1 LSTYTPLTSI
11 LESSKPLLILHPSYR
26 NRYRLLPELLAQRAA
41 PIYLLVQEQGTT
53 WQQLW
58 QLLAQ
63 ALSEQAGVVL
73 PELPADISA
82 EAAAKHLCSLLAEQP
97 PHIIIIDAIDNL
109 QRASCNAFL
118 TALTDYL
125 PAQNK
130 IVLIGRAW
138 LPDLVAVKA
147 HAVCYPISEAAMLFD
162 YADLPADG
170 GRLLEVYAQG
180 NGRVLVDGAEI
191 GAWEGQLP
199 RALFYFF
206 VDRGI
211 VTRDEIFQSF
221 WPELSER
228 EATNVFHVT
237 KRKVHA
243 LLGFNLMVYQNGY
256 YRIAPEIDLR
266 YDVTLF
272 LTQIQQSE
280 IAETEEAI
288 ALLENA
294 VRLYRQD
301 FLVGLNAEWINARRV
316 ALRNQLAEAFG
327 ALGRLYE
334 RAERHIQAISAYER
348 ALAIQP
354 YREDWARSLINL
366 YIVYR
371 QARRGMV
378 VFERLECAVQKQTG
392 KVKLDKRTQ
401 ELVAKLRR
409 LR

>member
-1 LSTYTPLTSI
+1 
-11 LESSKPLLILHPSYR
+11 
-26 NRYRLLPELLAQRAA
+26 
-41 PIYLLVQEQGTT
+41 
-53 WQQLW
+53 
-58 QLLAQ
+58 
-63 ALSEQAGVVL
+63 
-73 PELPADISA
+73 
-82 EAAAKHLCSLLAEQP
+82 LAEQP
-97 PHIIIIDAIDNL
+97 PHIIIMDAVDNL
-109 QRASCNAFL
+109 RSASCNAFL
-118 TALTDYL
+118 STLTEYL

-272 LTQIQQSE
+272 LTQIQHSE

>member
-1 LSTYTPLTSI
+1 
-11 LESSKPLLILHPSYR
+11 
-26 NRYRLLPELLAQRAA
+26 LPELLAQRTA
-41 PIYLLVQEQGTT
+41 PIYLLVQRQDTT

-63 ALSEQAGVVL
+63 ALHEQANFEL
-73 PELPADISA
+73 PELPEDTSA
-82 EAAAKHLCSLLAEQP
+82 EAAAKHFCSLLAAQP
-97 PHIIIIDAIDNL
+97 PHILILDAVDNL
-109 QRASCNAFL
+109 ARASCSAFL
-118 TALTDYL
+118 TTLTEYL
-125 PAQNK
+125 PAHNK

-138 LPDLVAVKA
+138 LPDLIAVKA
-147 HAVCYPISEAAMLFD
+147 HAACYPTSEAAMLFD
-162 YADLPADG
+162 YANLPADG
-170 GRLLEVYAQG
+170 SKLLEVYAQG
-180 NGRVLVDGAEI
+180 NGRVLVDGVEI
-191 GAWEGQLP
+191 NAWEGQLP
-199 RALFYFF
+199 RALFYYF

-211 VTRDEIFQSF
+211 ATRDEIFQSF

-256 YRIAPEIDLR
+256 YRIAPEVDLR

-272 LTQIQQSE
+272 LTHIQQSE
-280 IAETEEAI
+280 VAEISEAI
-288 ALLENA
+288 TLLENA
-294 VRLYRQD
+294 VRLYRHD
-301 FLVGLNAEWINARRV
+301 FLVGMDSGWINARRS

-354 YREDWARSLINL
+354 YREDWARSLMNL

-371 QARRGMV
+371 QARRGTA

-401 ELVAKLRR
+401 ELIAKLRR
-409 LR
+409 LQ